1 MKQLSTSNLSLILLF
16 ILGLIWGSSFI
27 FIKYSIY
34 TITPITAVLLR
45 IFVAALCL
53 FIYFKYSKKFLPFTR
68 KDIKNYLTIAIL
80 GNVLPFILV
89 SWAEIKVSTNLTG
102 IIMGLMPITTVMLA
116 YFFVK
121 EEKINTLT
129 FLGVALGFFGLF
141 FLLEIKNNINGNL
154 LSELAIVLA
163 TLSFA
168 AATVYARKIKKF
180 NPLFI
185 LTGSTFF
192 AFFILVPLAF
202 LFENP
207 FSLYPSNQSLFFVLI
222 LGILNTAIGGFLFFR
237 LIKLSGASFTST
249 VNFITPFVAIIWGY
263 IFLNET
269 LSVHQLI
276 GLLLILSGIFL
287 VQKSSNT

>member
-1 MKQLSTSNLSLILLF
+1 MKKLSTSNLSLILLF

-53 FIYFKYSKKFLPFTR
+53 FIYFKYSKNFLPFTR
-68 KDIKNYLTIAIL
+68 KDIKDYLAIAIL
-80 GNVLPFILV
+80 GNVFPFILV

-141 FLLEIKNNINGNL
+141 FLLEIKNNINSNL

-163 TLSFA
+163 TFSFA

-207 FSLYPSNQSLFFVLI
+207 LSLYPSNQSLFFVLI
-222 LGILNTAIGGFLFFR
+222 LGILNTAIGGFLFFK

-269 LSVHQLI
+269 LSVLQLI
-276 GLLLILSGIFL
+276 GLLLVLSGIFL
-287 VQKSSNT
+287 VQKSSNA

>member
-141 FLLEIKNNINGNL
+141 FLLGIKNNINGNL

-168 AATVYARKIKKF
+168 AATVYARKIKKDHE
-180 NPLFI
+180 LK
-185 LTGSTFF
+185 
-192 AFFILVPLAF
+192 
-202 LFENP
+202 
-207 FSLYPSNQSLFFVLI
+207 
-222 LGILNTAIGGFLFFR
+222 GFL
-237 LIKLSGASFTST
+237 
-249 VNFITPFVAIIWGY
+249 NF
-263 IFLNET
+263 
-269 LSVHQLI
+269 
-276 GLLLILSGIFL
+276 
-287 VQKSSNT
+287 